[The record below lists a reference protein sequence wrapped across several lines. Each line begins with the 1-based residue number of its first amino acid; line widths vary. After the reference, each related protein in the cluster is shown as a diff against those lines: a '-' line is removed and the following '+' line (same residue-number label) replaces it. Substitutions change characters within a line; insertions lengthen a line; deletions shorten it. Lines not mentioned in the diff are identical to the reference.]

1 MIMRHIMAKSLAP
14 TDSIRDYM
22 AAQEKKSL
30 LRFLTC
36 GSVDDGKST
45 LIGRLLSDTK
55 QIFEDQLAALEKDSR
70 KHGTTGDDID
80 FALLVDG
87 LEAEREQG
95 ITIDVAY
102 RFFAT
107 PKRKFIVA
115 DTPGHEQYTRNM
127 ATGAS
132 TADLAI
138 VLIDARQGV
147 LRQTRRHSII
157 ASLLGIRHI
166 VLAVNKIDL
175 IGFDKAAFDQIV
187 ADYGEFAKQLG
198 FVSVVPIPM
207 SARFGDNVT
216 SRSERTPW
224 YSGPSLIEH
233 LETVSVDEAAVELPF
248 RFPVQYVN
256 RPNLDFRGFAGT
268 IASGT
273 VSQGEEV
280 VVAKSGKASRVKRIV
295 AQGGDLDQAVA
306 GQAITLVLED
316 EVEVSRGNMLVSPAA
331 RPQVADQFAANI
343 VWFDEQALLPG
354 RSYILRTETDQV
366 SATVTDLKYRVNV
379 NDFAHEAA
387 KSLDINE
394 VGVCNLSTRAP
405 ITFDPFAEN
414 RTTGAFILIDRIT
427 NATVGAGMILHSLRR
442 AENIHWQSLDVGKR
456 GRSDLKNQRPAV
468 FWFTGLSG
476 SGKSTIANL
485 FEKKLFASGRHTYIL
500 DGDNVR
506 HGLNRDLGFTDA
518 DRVENIR
525 RVAEVAK
532 LMADAGLIV
541 IVSFISP
548 FSAERRMAR
557 ELMAE
562 GEFVEVFVDT
572 PFEECARRDPKGL
585 YARALSGEI
594 KNFTGV
600 DSPYE
605 APENPEIHLKTL
617 GRSPQEM
624 AEALEHWLIE
634 RDIAEEQYDN
644 GGGI

>member
-1 MIMRHIMAKSLAP
+1 MRHILAKSLAP
-14 TDSIRDYM
+14 TDGVREYM

-55 QIFEDQLAALEKDSR
+55 QIFEDQLAALERDSR

-175 IGFDKAAFDQIV
+175 VDFDQAVFDRIV
-187 ADYGEFAKQLG
+187 EDYRQFSHELG
-198 FVSVVPIPM
+198 FQTIVPIPM
-207 SARFGDNVT
+207 SARYGDNVT
-216 SRSERTPW
+216 SRSGKTAW

-233 LETVSVDEAAVELPF
+233 LETISVDEAAVELPF

-268 IASGT
+268 IASGS
-273 VSQGEEV
+273 VAQGDEV

-295 AQGGDLDQAVA
+295 AQGGDLAQAVA
-306 GQAITLVLED
+306 GQAITLVLDD

-343 VWFDEQALLPG
+343 VWFDEAALLPG
-354 RSYILRTETDQV
+354 RSYILRTETDQT
-366 SATVTDLKYRVNV
+366 SATVTDLKYRVNI
-379 NDFAHEAA
+379 NDFAREAA
-387 KSLDINE
+387 KSLEMNE
-394 VGVCNLSTRAP
+394 VGICNISTRAP
-405 ITFDPFAEN
+405 IAFDTFADN
-414 RTTGAFILIDRIT
+414 RDTGAFILIDRIT

-456 GRSDLKNQRPAV
+456 GRSDLKSQRPAV

-485 FEKKLFASGRHTYIL
+485 LEKKLFASGRHTYIL

-557 ELMAE
+557 ELMAD

-585 YARALSGEI
+585 YARALNGEI

-617 GRSPQEM
+617 GKTAEEM
-624 AEALEHWLIE
+624 VEALEHWLNE
-634 RDIAEEQYDN
+634 RDIAEDQYDS